1 LNQHFGSYLCK
12 KRHQHFQQPTT
23 RVSWVPLASARS
35 AHVTSAPTNAHASSP
50 GAMASEVPG
59 VIPRARRA
67 GSLRPCQAA
76 RGQLPEKRG
85 PRPSGQVWQLVAT
98 PRQRPPLYNEGPQ
111 EDAVNC
117 TSMQSTGHTEGSKRN
132 RCAVCFRSIVCG
144 NALGVVSTG
153 GHHCFSK
160 CEVFWE

>member
-1 LNQHFGSYLCK
+1 MHQHFGSYLCK
-12 KRHQHFQQPTT
+12 KDTSISSSPPHVSPLPVHAARMLHQP
-23 RVSWVPLASARS
+23 P
-35 AHVTSAPTNAHASSP
+35 PNAHASSP
-50 GAMASEVPG
+50 GAMACEVPG

-85 PRPSGQVWQLVAT
+85 PRPPARGQVWQLVAT

-117 TSMQSTGHTEGSKRN
+117 TSMQSTAHTEGSKRSQ
-132 RCAVCFRSIVCG
+132 CAVCFKTIVCG
-144 NALGVVSTG
+144 NAFGVVSTG